1 MATANV
7 PCFEKFDGVNKLLKL
22 IGTASERLNMTV
34 LFALAYLIDEKNNH
48 LIVSTNG
55 KQILMILFQYL

>member
-1 MATANV
+1 MFHV
-7 PCFEKFDGVNKLLKL
+7 LKSLMGLLLKL

-48 LIVSTNG
+48 LIVATNG
-55 KQILMILFQYL
+55 KQILMILFQ